1 MFIPNMMMFVVFT
14 GVTGQE
20 ATTFKEEEIEGVP
33 AAAKV
38 AIGNIGVDKE
48 LDSSE
53 AEEVKEGEEEEDMP
67 KENTFE
73 TLTESFHNMSMK
85 KNCHVKSKLDGDL
98 FQLPHLGLV
107 GGWVSPCWN

>member
-1 MFIPNMMMFVVFT
+1 MFIPNMMMFVVCT

-48 LDSSE
+48 LDSCE
-53 AEEVKEGEEEEDMP
+53 AEEV
-67 KENTFE
+67 
-73 TLTESFHNMSMK
+73 
-85 KNCHVKSKLDGDL
+85 
-98 FQLPHLGLV
+98 
-107 GGWVSPCWN
+107 